1 MKTQLCK
8 LMMIG
13 VAGVLIGS
21 CQKNETTP
29 IVKSASTVDITVAT
43 SANNLVL
50 DSTKASTT
58 TAATLSWNAA
68 NYGAKVSVDYT
79 LQADSATGTFANP
92 TSVDLGSYVL
102 SQSYTVLALNNL
114 ALSLGLKPGVASAIK
129 FRVKS
134 DVGSPDVPVV
144 YSSVLTLNV
153 TPYSEIIPPIYPV
166 PANLFITGGATPGGW
181 MAGGGVGVPVP
192 SQQFTQIDYKS
203 FGIILTLTA
212 GQQYLFVPVNG
223 DWSNKYAT
231 SNSNPAGTGSTF
243 APNALNNFNAPAAT
257 GVYEI
262 IVDFVKGTYT
272 VTAYNYPA
280 PNNLFI
286 TGSATPGGWM
296 AGGALPAGGVPVPS
310 QQFTQLTNSE
320 FTLTIA
326 LTGGSSNAFL
336 MVPVNGDW
344 SNKYATPLTNPLP
357 TGGPFVYDA
366 ANNFPAPATSGT
378 YTIDVNF
385 ITGLYTVTQ

>member
-8 LMMIG
+8 LMVIG

-29 IVKSASTVDITVAT
+29 VVKSASTVDITVAT

-58 TAATLSWNAA
+58 MATTLSWNAA

-79 LQADSATGTFANP
+79 LQADSANGTFASP

-114 ALSLGLKPGVASAIK
+114 ALSLGLKPGVASSIK

-166 PANLFITGGATPGGW
+166 PDSLYIVGSATPGGW
-181 MAGGGVGVPVP
+181 SNPVTWP
-192 SQQFTQIDYKS
+192 SQKFTQIDYKS
-203 FGIILTLTA
+203 FGIILNLTG
-212 GQQYLFVPVNG
+212 GQQYLFLPVNG
-223 DWSNKYAT
+223 SWASKYAT
-231 SNSNPAGTGSTF
+231 ANANSNPNGDTF
-243 APNALNNFNAPAAT
+243 APNATNNFNGPVAS
-257 GVYEI
+257 GLYQI

-272 VTAYNYPA
+272 VTSLTTNPI
-280 PNNLFI
+280 PSGLFI
-286 TGSATPGGWM
+286 VGDATPGGWNN
-296 AGGALPAGGVPVPS
+296 PVPVPS
-310 QQFTQLTNSE
+310 QQFKQVSNGE
-320 FTLTIA
+320 FQITIA
-326 LTGGSSNAFL
+326 LGTGTTSYLFL
-336 MVPVNGDW
+336 PVNGSW
-344 SNKYATPLTNPLP
+344 TNKYGGASA
-357 TGGPFVYDA
+357 TGGALLYDNAVPGSNTPSPSA
-366 ANNFPAPATSGT
+366 AGNYF
-378 YTIDVNF
+378 IDVNF
-385 ITGLYTVTQ
+385 FSNTYTVTPQ